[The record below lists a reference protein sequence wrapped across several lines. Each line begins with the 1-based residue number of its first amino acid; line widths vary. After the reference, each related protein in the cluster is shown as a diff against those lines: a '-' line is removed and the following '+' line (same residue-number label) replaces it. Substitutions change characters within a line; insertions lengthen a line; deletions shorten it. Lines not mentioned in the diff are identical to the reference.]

1 METKQDLYVL
11 IRINGKK
18 WARKRL
24 ELDPESKSF
33 DILNAD
39 TFCLEWRIGRES
51 LLSVKNEKNLFLR
64 ACPKSS
70 KGDRI
75 YHKYE
80 MEFERPEDQE
90 HFNVF
95 LTDTNMVIRGR
106 RKRLLVFVNPVS
118 GRGRAKKIWEDV
130 TKMLEEAEIDF
141 ETVITKRAGQA
152 KETVETMDLGT
163 FCIL

>member
-1 METKQDLYVL
+1 MY
-11 IRINGKK
+11 
-18 WARKRL
+18 
-24 ELDPESKSF
+24 
-33 DILNAD
+33 
-39 TFCLEWRIGRES
+39 
-51 LLSVKNEKNLFLR
+51 LR
-64 ACPKSS
+64 ACPKSP

-90 HFNVF
+90 HFNAF

-152 KETVETMDLGT
+152 KETVETMDLGI

>member
-1 METKQDLYVL
+1 
-11 IRINGKK
+11 
-18 WARKRL
+18 
-24 ELDPESKSF
+24 
-33 DILNAD
+33 
-39 TFCLEWRIGRES
+39 
-51 LLSVKNEKNLFLR
+51 
-64 ACPKSS
+64 
-70 KGDRI
+70 
-75 YHKYE
+75 

-90 HFNVF
+90 HFNAF

-152 KETVETMDLGT
+152 KETVETMDLGI

>member
-1 METKQDLYVL
+1 METKQDLCVL

-33 DILNAD
+33 DILNTD

-51 LLSVKNEKNLFLR
+51 LISVKNEKNLFLR
-64 ACPKSS
+64 ACPKSP

-80 MEFERPEDQE
+80 LEFEKPEDI
-90 HFNVF
+90 NYAV
-95 LTDTNMVIRGR
+95 V
-106 RKRLLVFVNPVS
+106 
-118 GRGRAKKIWEDV
+118 
-130 TKMLEEAEIDF
+130 
-141 ETVITKRAGQA
+141 
-152 KETVETMDLGT
+152 
-163 FCIL
+163 